1 MAMNVGGKKGGLMGD
16 INVTPLVDVV
26 LVLLIIFMV
35 VTPMLSSGVDVK
47 LPKAKNTESTQD
59 VGQNLVV
66 SIRNDG
72 AVFVDTKR
80 SSNETLVDD
89 INTAYRSDPSRSP
102 PREGGPRAQVEAGQ
116 GDHGH
121 HQRRRDA
128 HDAARRREEEGALM
142 FLFGVR

>member
-1 MAMNVGGKKGGLMGD
+1 MAMQVGGKKGGPMAD

-47 LPKAKNTESTQD
+47 LPKAKNVEATQD

-66 SIRNDG
+66 SIRNDD

-80 SSNETLVDD
+80 SSNDDLVSD
-89 INTAYRSDPSRSP
+89 INEAYRADPSRSLLIKGD
-102 PREGGPRAQVEAGQ
+102 RELKWKQVKEIMDIINDGGM
-116 GDHGH
+116 HTMLL
-121 HQRRRDA
+121 
-128 HDAARRREEEGALM
+128 AAEKKKEL
-142 FLFGVR
+142 